1 MYLNVRQDEDLS
13 KASEINLIVKE
24 TITQTKMSA
33 LGGRNLS
40 HKYIPDLFYLIINCS
55 LNRQFGLIFLDLR
68 MC

>member
-13 KASEINLIVKE
+13 KASEINRIVKE

-40 HKYIPDLFYLIINCS
+40 HK
-55 LNRQFGLIFLDLR
+55 
-68 MC
+68 